1 MKRYVVWGFVAS
13 VLAGA
18 VAACVSLFGGASDE
32 LRQRVLGSAIVIL
45 LAGLMAMACASG
57 IVRGGVV
64 ARVGV
69 ASAIVTALLS
79 LVGIWGELQDQAFGR
94 AVLTLGLL
102 ALSAAFATLL
112 RCATLRP
119 AHRWVTVATI
129 VCAGILVSLALAST
143 WELVELRAV
152 AEPITALLVLAGA
165 GTIVA
170 WALHLV
176 TLSPPGSSAFD
187 AAVSAPQCRHCVSCG
202 APALD
207 VAADGVRCRDCG
219 ASFRVSLPLSLTS

>member
-1 MKRYVVWGFVAS
+1 MKRYVVWGIVAS

-18 VAACVSLFGGASDE
+18 VAACVALFGGASSE
-32 LRQRVLGSAIVIL
+32 LRERVLGSAIVVL
-45 LAGLMAMACASG
+45 LAGLMAMACAAG
-57 IVRGGVV
+57 LARGGGV

-79 LVGIWGELQDQAFGR
+79 LVGIWGELQDPTFGR
-94 AVLTLGLL
+94 AVLTVGLF

-119 AHRWVTVATI
+119 AHRWVTAATI
-129 VCAGILVSLALAST
+129 VCAGILVLLALAST

-152 AEPITALLVLAGA
+152 AEPITALLVMAGA

-170 WALHLV
+170 WALHLAG
-176 TLSPPGSSAFD
+176 LSPPGSSALD
-187 AAVSAPQCRHCVSCG
+187 AAASAPRCRHCVSCG

-207 VAADGVRCRDCG
+207 VLVDGVRCRDCG
-219 ASFRVSLPLSLTS
+219 ASFRVSLSLSPTS